1 MGAYKRYIAV
11 WAALI
16 TLTVTTYLVSFVNL
30 GMMNVVVALLIAS
43 IKASLVAYFF
53 MHLRH
58 EIRLVWIFALVPLV
72 FLSLIIG
79 GTLMDYVTR

>member
-1 MGAYKRYIAV
+1 MGAYKKYIAV

-16 TLTVTTYLVSFVNL
+16 VLTVTTYLVSYVNL
-30 GMMNVVVALLIAS
+30 GVMNVVVALLIAS
-43 IKASLVAYFF
+43 MKASLVAYFF

-58 EIRLVWIFALVPLV
+58 EIRLVWVFAIFPLV
-72 FLSLIIG
+72 FLALIIS